1 MFKRKNK
8 FFQDFDYMTNEDIKD
23 NKITYDKLV
32 RVSPYLEKDKALS
45 YSIILNRRD
54 DLDEETKKQLQ
65 ALIVKDVEQQKRRI
79 DHYLQNM
86 ETKDYSVALERNPDK
101 Y

>member
-8 FFQDFDYMTNEDIKD
+8 FFQDLDYMLTNDIQD

-32 RVSPYLEKDKALS
+32 RISPYLEKDKALS
-45 YSIILNRRD
+45 YSVILNKRD

-65 ALIVKDVEQQKRRI
+65 TLIIKDMEQDKKKISHFLER
-79 DHYLQNM
+79 M
-86 ETKDYSVALERNPDK
+86 EVKDYSSVSLETDV
-101 Y
+101 

>member
-65 ALIVKDVEQQKRRI
+65 ALIVKDVEQQKKRI